1 MVNLDEVDQQLAD
14 WQAKLASARDNLLAL
29 YDHPTYKRLE
39 NPVAPLTGETRAA
52 VIPALNILNEL
63 FAQMGQLTDLVE
75 RAVRMRRAIGRF
87 ALTDRPAR
95 DIQNILEGTSIHLPP
110 VLTPLEQRGLLSAS
124 EQAQAITPARLLEI
138 MTKSFEAAKSTIL
151 TVDAAWARLD
161 PTMSACEMKLTTL
174 ASMAKTMGSDA
185 EAQVVI
191 AMRQYESIKNNAL
204 SDPLSAARSM
214 GDPMAKT
221 LDNLRASMETA
232 AQQTSNLRA
241 RLEKANATIAEIA
254 DGRARAD
261 SAAARC
267 RQCLD
272 RPNGLLAS
280 VSDKQMTELADWLA
294 SLKDCDK
301 QGHLTALAKGLDRWE
316 QLAVEYTA
324 VQKNAVAINEGMLEA
339 LAELKGRMSALKIK
353 AMSKKPANPAAF
365 AQAEQLATE
374 CLNRPLVP
382 LDTAIK
388 LVSDYERQLG

>member
-1 MVNLDEVDQQLAD
+1 
-14 WQAKLASARDNLLAL
+14 
-29 YDHPTYKRLE
+29 
-39 NPVAPLTGETRAA
+39 
-52 VIPALNILNEL
+52 
-63 FAQMGQLTDLVE
+63 
-75 RAVRMRRAIGRF
+75 
-87 ALTDRPAR
+87 
-95 DIQNILEGTSIHLPP
+95 
-110 VLTPLEQRGLLSAS
+110 
-124 EQAQAITPARLLEI
+124 
-138 MTKSFEAAKSTIL
+138 
-151 TVDAAWARLD
+151 
-161 PTMSACEMKLTTL
+161 
-174 ASMAKTMGSDA
+174 
-185 EAQVVI
+185 
-191 AMRQYESIKNNAL
+191 
-204 SDPLSAARSM
+204 
-214 GDPMAKT
+214 
-221 LDNLRASMETA
+221 
-232 AQQTSNLRA
+232 LRA